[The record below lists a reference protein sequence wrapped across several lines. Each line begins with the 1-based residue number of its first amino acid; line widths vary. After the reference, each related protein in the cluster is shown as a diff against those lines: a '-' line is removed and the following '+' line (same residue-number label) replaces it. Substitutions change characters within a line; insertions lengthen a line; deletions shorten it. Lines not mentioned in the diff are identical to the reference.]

1 MFFKTFLNKIFVPK
15 RTLIT
20 VTKKDFVIIVPCT
33 EDLVYIPVLAIR
45 CPDVTLKLFS
55 NLKIL

>member
-33 EDLVYIPVLAIR
+33 EDLDYIPVLAIR